1 MGVRLRRNLWWRR
14 NKEFNHLHHS
24 LGSRSMPRFVILWS
38 LEPTGKVPLDPR
50 HREIRLELCDTNRR
64 LRSRAVVDMTPGKYL
79 LVSHLRARR
88 KEIVRHETNPLELP

>member
-24 LGSRSMPRFVILWS
+24 LGSRSMPRFVILRT
-38 LEPTGKVPLDPR
+38 LEPTGAT
-50 HREIRLELCDTNRR
+50 RLL
-64 LRSRAVVDMTPGKYL
+64 AVVGTTPGMYP